1 MKKKYYRSRIVS
13 SIIIII
19 IIIITLNIINNNIHP
34 IHAQPL
40 STSQQQQWTQKGH
53 DNVNV
58 RESAMVDMGNNFTL
72 MFGGVSLSG
81 SRPSDYTYIL
91 GYNQYSEFKT
101 RNSPSSPPKSTPIR
115 CSDFWFRTWSAV

>member
-1 MKKKYYRSRIVS
+1 MKKKHDHSRIIPS
-13 SIIIII
+13 IIII

-34 IHAQPL
+34 IHAHPL
-40 STSQQQQWTQKGH
+40 TTSRQQQWTQKGH

-72 MFGGVSLSG
+72 MFGGVSLSA
-81 SRPSDYTYIL
+81 SRPSRFTYIL

-101 RNSPSSPPKSTPIR
+101 IY
-115 CSDFWFRTWSAV
+115 